1 MPPPGESKA
10 GTRTTKR
17 QALRKRPGNGRDLP
31 KTVDFSNVDLDI
43 FGDLLSFYIRTLY
56 IAIARDLD
64 ARMEDVPVARGTGKI
79 STLLLV
85 EANPGIRPSVIAHYS
100 TKDRSAMVRIID
112 QLRRAGLLKQ
122 NVSSKERRARELFIT
137 PKGRQMARRVRE
149 IALAQS
155 ADFFAV
161 LTEPERQALHKIVSK
176 VYRHVIGES
185 GAL

>member
-1 MPPPGESKA
+1 MTG
-10 GTRTTKR
+10 R
-17 QALRKRPGNGRDLP
+17 QAGRKRPGNGRDVP
-31 KTVDFSNVDLDI
+31 KTVDISDVDLDI
-43 FGDLLSFYIRTLY
+43 FSDLLSFYVRTLY

-64 ARMEDVPVARGTGKI
+64 ARMDGLPVARGTGKI

-112 QLRRAGLLKQ
+112 QLRRAGLIEQ
-122 NVSSKERRARELFIT
+122 SVSSTERRARELHIT
-137 PKGRQMARRVRE
+137 PKGRQMARQVRE

-161 LTEPERQALHKIVSK
+161 LSEAERQALRRILSK
-176 VYRHVIGES
+176 VYRHVIDES
-185 GAL
+185 GAA

>member
-1 MPPPGESKA
+1 MRM
-10 GTRTTKR
+10 TRR
-17 QALRKRPGNGRDLP
+17 QAGAKRYGNGRDVP

-43 FGDLLSFYIRTLY
+43 FSDLLSFYVRTLY

-64 ARMEDVPVARGTGKI
+64 ARMDGMPVARGTGKI

-112 QLRRAGLLKQ
+112 QLRRAGLLEQK
-122 NVSSKERRARELFIT
+122 VSSTERRARELHIT
-137 PKGRQMARRVRE
+137 PKGRQTARRVRA

-155 ADFFAV
+155 RDFFAV
-161 LTEPERQALHKIVSK
+161 LTEPERRALRKILSK
-176 VYRHVIGES
+176 VYRHVIGEN
-185 GAL
+185 GAS